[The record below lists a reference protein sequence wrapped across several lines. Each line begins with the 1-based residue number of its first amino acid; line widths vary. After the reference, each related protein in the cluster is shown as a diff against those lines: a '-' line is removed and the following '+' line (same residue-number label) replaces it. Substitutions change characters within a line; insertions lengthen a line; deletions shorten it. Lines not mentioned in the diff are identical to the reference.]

1 MSYDVEETCMSY
13 EEEDI
18 CMSYVD
24 DAFLLLQHS
33 EILLCK

>member
-13 EEEDI
+13 EEEDT

-33 EILLCK
+33 EILPV